1 MKSVKNLIVPAIILV
16 ALVIS
21 AIVYFAVDKFR
32 NNQVSESSGSGM
44 IDVVYFNP
52 SDISNIS
59 VYNRDT
65 GHTVTVNCFS
75 DSEGNTSFEYQGD
88 DKKPTESY
96 SQSKL
101 SSYVSLMAS
110 FSGYTKISSS
120 GNFADYG
127 LDNPAY
133 KITINA
139 LNGSVTTISLGNRT
153 PDAKYCYLNVSGSQD
168 IYTVAAVKLDDAN
181 VTALSFLDA
190 KALNIN
196 FYDLKT
202 IHFDRKNDG
211 LSLDANVIETA
222 SGVSTIEF
230 YKPYNHG
237 ASQYF
242 DSMINSI
249 LSLEI
254 SEYVAVT
261 DNNLAAYGLNDPNF
275 HFILTTKSGDT
286 TELYFSRNISGVY
299 YGYISGS
306 GYYFLVNERQLNGLE
321 LKETVL
327 IDPYV
332 CYCYVKDITSITG
345 TYGDKS
351 FKFELDVP
359 EGKSITSD
367 GVYVT
372 LDGRNAQISD
382 YSGRSY
388 CSILF
393 ESIACI
399 NIGGIETNASVN
411 TSSGPVVSFAF
422 LDRTYVTTVYDFYT
436 RDSDSFYVFKDGEYT
451 GFYVYSRELFND
463 GGTDTYSYGCWR
475 AYELLNEAI
484 SGNVNGIYDLPKE
497 V

>member
-44 IDVVYFNP
+44 IDVVFFNP

-75 DSEGNTSFEYQGD
+75 DSEGNSSFEYQGD
-88 DKKPTESY
+88 DKNPAESY

-110 FSGYTKISSS
+110 FSGYAKISSS

-181 VTALSFLDA
+181 VTALNFLDV

-196 FYDLKT
+196 YLDLKT
-202 IHFDRKNDG
+202 VHFDRKDDG
-211 LSLDANVIETA
+211 LSLDANVTVNA
-222 SGVSTIEF
+222 SGITAFEI
-230 YKPYNHG
+230 YKPYKHG

-242 DSMINSI
+242 DSLINSI

-254 SEYVAVT
+254 YEYVSVS
-261 DNNLAAYGLNDPNF
+261 DNNLSVYGLDDPNF
-275 HFILTTKSGDT
+275 HFILIMNNGDK
-286 TELYFSRNISGVY
+286 TELYFSKNINGLY
-299 YGYISGS
+299 YGYISGTD
-306 GYYFLVNERQLNGLE
+306 YYFQVNEYQLNGIE

-484 SGNVNGIYDLPKE
+484 SGNVNGIYDMPKE

>member
-32 NNQVSESSGSGM
+32 TTQASESSEGGM
-44 IDVVYFNP
+44 IDVVYFTP
-52 SDISNIS
+52 SDISSLS
-59 VYNRDT
+59 VYNRDS

-88 DKKPTESY
+88 DKDPAESY

-101 SSYVSLMAS
+101 SSYVSLMTS
-110 FSGYTKISSS
+110 FSGYAKISSS
-120 GNFADYG
+120 GNFAEYG

-139 LNGSVTTISLGNRT
+139 VNGTVTTISLGNRT
-153 PDAKYCYLNVSGSQD
+153 PDAKNCYLNVAGSQD
-168 IYTVAAVKLDDAN
+168 IYTVTAVKLDEAN
-181 VTALSFLDA
+181 VTALSFLDS

-196 FYDLKT
+196 YSDLKT

-211 LSLDANVIETA
+211 LSLDANVIVTA
-222 SGVSTIEF
+222 SGITAFEF
-230 YKPYNHG
+230 YKPYKHG

-242 DSMINSI
+242 DSLINSI

-261 DNNLAAYGLNDPNF
+261 DENLAAYGLDDPNF
-275 HFILTTKSGDT
+275 HFILTTNNGDK
-286 TELYFSRNISGVY
+286 TELYFSKSINGVY
-299 YGYISGS
+299 YGFISGT
-306 GYYFLVNERQLNGLE
+306 GYYFMVDGRLLTGLE

-345 TYGDKS
+345 TYGDKT

-411 TSSGPVVSFAF
+411 TSSGPVLSFAF
-422 LDRTYVTTVYDFYT
+422 LDKSYVTTTYDFYT
-436 RDSDSFYVFKDGEYT
+436 RDTDSFYVFKDGEYT

-463 GGTDTYSYGCWR
+463 GGTDTYNYGCWR

>member
-1 MKSVKNLIVPAIILV
+1 M
-16 ALVIS
+16 
-21 AIVYFAVDKFR
+21 
-32 NNQVSESSGSGM
+32 
-44 IDVVYFNP
+44 
-52 SDISNIS
+52 
-59 VYNRDT
+59 
-65 GHTVTVNCFS
+65 
-75 DSEGNTSFEYQGD
+75 
-88 DKKPTESY
+88 
-96 SQSKL
+96 
-101 SSYVSLMAS
+101 
-110 FSGYTKISSS
+110 
-120 GNFADYG
+120 
-127 LDNPAY
+127 
-133 KITINA
+133 
-139 LNGSVTTISLGNRT
+139 
-153 PDAKYCYLNVSGSQD
+153 
-168 IYTVAAVKLDDAN
+168 KLDDAN
-181 VTALSFLDA
+181 VTALSFLDS

-211 LSLDANVIETA
+211 LSLDANVIDTA
-222 SGVSTIEF
+222 SGISTIEF

-261 DNNLAAYGLNDPNF
+261 DNNLASYGLDDPNF

-286 TELYFSRNISGVY
+286 TEIYFSRNISGVY

-411 TSSGPVVSFAF
+411 TASGPVVSFAF

-436 RDSDSFYVFKDGEYT
+436 RDSDSYYVFKDGEYT